1 MAASIPNNFV
11 IAQRISQF
19 LRPSDLAHC
28 VLVSKKW
35 NNLFT
40 SRLWRSIDFEKN
52 IQIEALVRNRNHI
65 RTIDSF
71 SEYDTR
77 AYNLLQLMAIP
88 PFLRRI
94 SITFGFVDAALE
106 EEWISSMD
114 EHTGLE
120 HLEFKYTSFRYPR
133 YIPRLLYICP
143 RLQSLHIRME
153 SRQLK
158 NTSDQ
163 EVILNA
169 PFLDC
174 LRLPALHHEESFHKV
189 TQIIEQRGGTITET
203 KGLQSLNVQIRPG
216 MGPTVIPG
224 YFPVSL
230 TELQLNSPCLCVQ
243 AFARVIGR
251 LSNLTSLEAKVRLN
265 LSEETEVAGIFLEDW
280 ACLGLKKLN
289 LRILSVS
296 SHVQL
301 ARYVFGQIGRL
312 QGLEELRLDG
322 DQYHLKLD
330 DGCLRYLEGLKRLRE
345 IVIHPLGY
353 KLREREV
360 QWIIDHWKSLTLF
373 GVGSNNSLPYYR
385 SYYMNGQYSKSFTRL
400 ISRRPWV
407 QIEIGGEIIY
417 SQQGG
422 LVRYEARRPH
432 YIRTLRR

>member
-1 MAASIPNNFV
+1 
-11 IAQRISQF
+11 
-19 LRPSDLAHC
+19 
-28 VLVSKKW
+28 
-35 NNLFT
+35 
-40 SRLWRSIDFEKN
+40 
-52 IQIEALVRNRNHI
+52 
-65 RTIDSF
+65 
-71 SEYDTR
+71 
-77 AYNLLQLMAIP
+77 MAIP

-94 SITFGFVDAALE
+94 SIEFGFVDAALE
-106 EEWISSMD
+106 EEWINSMD
-114 EHTGLE
+114 GHTGLE

-153 SRQLK
+153 SQQLK

-163 EVILNA
+163 EVILVKEAMDDMGESYLREFSFDSENREINWLILVLLLENA
-169 PFLDC
+169 PFLNY
-174 LRLPALHHEESFHKV
+174 LRLPALYHEESFHKV
-189 TQIIEQRGGTITET
+189 TRIIEQRGGTITEI

-265 LSEETEVAGIFLEDW
+265 LSEETEVIGIFLEDW

-407 QIEIGGEIIY
+407 QIEIGGEIVY